1 ARIALRDHQERDRF
15 AEGLGHTAVGILR
28 ARTALHAEHA
38 HLAAFGEAR
47 HGIGHVQANALL
59 AHDDRPDVDCGTGL
73 DQMIDRIGEEI
84 FDALFLQDVGDR
96 RAGLHLGVLLWRDA
110 ARYLLSSFIA
120 L

>member
-1 ARIALRDHQERDRF
+1 
-15 AEGLGHTAVGILR
+15 
-28 ARTALHAEHA
+28 
-38 HLAAFGEAR
+38 GEAR

-120 L
+120 LSRPPRVSGNMRLEVSCCRSWIEGV